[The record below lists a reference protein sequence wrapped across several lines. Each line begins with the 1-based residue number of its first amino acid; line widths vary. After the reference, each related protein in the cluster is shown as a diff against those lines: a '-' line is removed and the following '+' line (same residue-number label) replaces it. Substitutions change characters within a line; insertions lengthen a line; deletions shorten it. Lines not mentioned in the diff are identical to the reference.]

1 MKKVIILL
9 PLLALFLVGCAGTKV
24 QPEPKVVIQKEIEKK
39 LPLNI
44 ADPLPLEL
52 QEIQWVIVTRDN
64 IEEVWAEIEGDNEGV
79 ALFALRHG
87 DYERLALN
95 IAEIRAV
102 IGEYVIILKRY
113 RQYYEEEKMDYIK
126 KIVGER
132 TSLDGTVLIAIG
144 VVCLL
149 FSPLVK
155 WAAWG
160 AIAYGAWTLL
170 TKEKEA

>member
-95 IAEIRAV
+95 IADIRAV
-102 IGEYVIILKRY
+102 IGEYVIMLKRY
-113 RQYYEEEKMDYIK
+113 RQYYEEE
-126 KIVGER
+126 
-132 TSLDGTVLIAIG
+132 
-144 VVCLL
+144 
-149 FSPLVK
+149 
-155 WAAWG
+155 
-160 AIAYGAWTLL
+160 
-170 TKEKEA
+170 

>member
-9 PLLALFLVGCAGTKV
+9 PLLALFLVGCAGNKV
-24 QPEPKVVIQKEIEKK
+24 KPEPKVVIQKEIEKK

-64 IEEVWAEIEGDNEGV
+64 IEEVWAEIEGANEGV

-95 IAEIRAV
+95 IADIRAV

-113 RQYYEEEKMDYIK
+113 KEYYEEK
-126 KIVGER
+126 
-132 TSLDGTVLIAIG
+132 
-144 VVCLL
+144 
-149 FSPLVK
+149 
-155 WAAWG
+155 
-160 AIAYGAWTLL
+160 
-170 TKEKEA
+170 